1 MNICSFL
8 PCLPRH
14 EKKKLLRRISRKPLP
29 FLHPPATFFRPRPP
43 SSIEP
48 LRTSIL
54 STVQHSFTKRE
65 TREGGKRTSFRNG
78 RMYRSIRKSKDS
90 VRIYIYISGRMYEG
104 KDVQSCLYASQHSIK
119 IRFFSTLII
128 AVYDTHD
135 NGARNRN
142 AIQFI
147 HSRGTVF
154 LWIPEKGETRVT

>member
-1 MNICSFL
+1 MKRREASPTNF
-8 PCLPRH
+8 
-14 EKKKLLRRISRKPLP
+14 EKAP
-29 FLHPPATFFRPRPP
+29 FSLHPP
-43 SSIEP
+43 SSKHP
-48 LRTSIL
+48 LL
-54 STVQHSFTKRE
+54 SNLSSYFHLKYRIPLGLALVQRKEKRE
-65 TREGGKRTSFRNG
+65 WWGEKRTSFRNG

-90 VRIYIYISGRMYEG
+90 VRVCIYIYMYIYISGRIYEKMYEVG
-104 KDVQSCLYASQHSIK
+104 RVQRSK

-128 AVYDTHD
+128 AVYDTYD